1 MHCCAKH
8 VTPSSC
14 CLPRHCCTTHA
25 SSLCKLLFLSL
36 TLPPNLL
43 PAAIHIRSC
52 LLHHPAFA
60 GEASGP
66 GKGLVAVLADPSL
79 SGHQS
84 QQSGGSGAR
93 SAGSDKWP
101 FVVIVPEDKDA
112 VQLVGLSSRWL
123 HRLIGG
129 GDADVGDDD
138 VAPQQG
144 GGVPLPALTRRESA
158 AVTASGGIQR
168 ASSSTVVHMPPGVV
182 SGEARAACDNEVDAL
197 PLSALLAAV
206 GRLLPLPQLPPKRA
220 AASSGDGGGGGDDP
234 EAREGVL
241 VHLAAVVLLQDAAE
255 QCKVRKDWGAWCRC
269 RVLPEVR
276 ACLADGLPR
285 FTLPCC
291 PRFSLSPFPAR
302 MQAASLEM
310 V

>member
-1 MHCCAKH
+1 MLSTSTFCN
-8 VTPSSC
+8 
-14 CLPRHCCTTHA
+14 RCTI
-25 SSLCKLLFLSL
+25 SFKLLFLYL
-36 TLPPNLL
+36 TLPPNL
-43 PAAIHIRSC
+43 PAAIHIRQQ
-52 LLHHPAFA
+52 LLHHPAFV
-60 GEASGP
+60 GEVNGP
-66 GKGLVAVLADPSL
+66 GKGLISVLADPSSL

-84 QQSGGSGAR
+84 QEGGGSGAR

-101 FVVIVPEDKDA
+101 FVVTVPEDKDA

-168 ASSSTVVHMPPGVV
+168 ARSSTAVHMPPGVV